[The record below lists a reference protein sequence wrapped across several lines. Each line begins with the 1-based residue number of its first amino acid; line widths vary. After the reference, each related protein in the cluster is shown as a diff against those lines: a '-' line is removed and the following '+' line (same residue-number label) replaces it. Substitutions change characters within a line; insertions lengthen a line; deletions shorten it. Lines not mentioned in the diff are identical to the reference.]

1 MLCLC
6 VYITYTYTCIS
17 IITQQFRTQ
26 NVAEPDLLCYTKKQ
40 EYKYTLVYSR
50 LNSTNYL
57 CVPPSSVQKGT
68 QGRDTNQS
76 GL

>member
-40 EYKYTLVYSR
+40 EYKYCSKEKSR
-50 LNSTNYL
+50 NDMH
-57 CVPPSSVQKGT
+57 G
-68 QGRDTNQS
+68 
-76 GL
+76 